1 MTWNWHWIG
10 GLAPDWRIGTGL
22 AKNWPIANPNYIAI
36 GNCNY
41 KTFTGTKNDC
51 RLAGIDQD
59 RHGLD
64 QIGLDWHD
72 RKLLLERKND
82 FGLVLYWHGLAWIGI
97 DWKRTGLA
105 RIGVGLKMAS
115 DWNRVDVGLVRIGP
129 GLASK
134 WLRIDI
140 GLAPNLLCVGRSE
153 KMNPGVAL
161 DLHRIGSGLA
171 SNLVRIGITLVRDW
185 LWIGSTLAS

>member
-1 MTWNWHWIG
+1 M
-10 GLAPDWRIGTGL
+10 APDWRIGTGL

-82 FGLVLYWHGLAWIGI
+82 FGLALY
-97 DWKRTGLA
+97 
-105 RIGVGLKMAS
+105 
-115 DWNRVDVGLVRIGP
+115 
-129 GLASK
+129 
-134 WLRIDI
+134 
-140 GLAPNLLCVGRSE
+140 
-153 KMNPGVAL
+153 
-161 DLHRIGSGLA
+161 
-171 SNLVRIGITLVRDW
+171 
-185 LWIGSTLAS
+185 